1 MDIKKIILLKKQ
13 NISKKVEKKIN
24 HKIIVKNNINKIID
38 FIDKIY
44 IINLDERT
52 DRYKNCLSQIN
63 NYNIENFERFSAI
76 KPNFE
81 EINPIIYNNYS
92 TYLSKDKKKYIIGA
106 TGCKFS
112 HRDII
117 KDALNKN
124 YENILI
130 FEDDFL
136 ITKNFI
142 NNLNDYIKKMK
153 NIKWD
158 MLYLGGNNK
167 SQPIKNYC
175 IKTNIN
181 NIYKCKNVKCTHA
194 YIINKRLF
202 NKILKDLETFDEEID
217 NYYYKCI
224 QPNYNTY
231 IYDPILV
238 KQFNFESNIICS

>member
-1 MDIKKIILLKKQ
+1 
-13 NISKKVEKKIN
+13 
-24 HKIIVKNNINKIID
+24 
-38 FIDKIY
+38 
-44 IINLDERT
+44 
-52 DRYKNCLSQIN
+52 
-63 NYNIENFERFSAI
+63 
-76 KPNFE
+76 
-81 EINPIIYNNYS
+81 
-92 TYLSKDKKKYIIGA
+92 
-106 TGCKFS
+106 
-112 HRDII
+112 
-117 KDALNKN
+117 
-124 YENILI
+124 
-130 FEDDFL
+130 
-136 ITKNFI
+136 
-142 NNLNDYIKKMK
+142 MK

-217 NYYYKCI
+217 NYYYKFI

-238 KQFNFESNIICS
+238 KQFNFESNII